1 MIGKLKSRLIKQFR
15 QFASKLKVHVPVY
28 VPVLESNLLS
38 GRKALVTGGT
48 GGIGYA
54 IAKAFLEAGA
64 SVCITGRNEDRINA
78 AVKSLQEK
86 STVDGDS
93 KRTIHGLVMNNLNI
107 ASFPDKVKTIC
118 EMMHG
123 LDILVNNAGVVG
135 NDASE
140 DSYDLVLATN
150 TKAPYFLSNLIAK
163 QWAAN
168 GIKGNILN
176 VCSSSSLRPGQNP
189 YIISKWG
196 LRSMTLGL
204 ARSYASNG
212 IVVNGIAPGP
222 TDTDA
227 MKDISGYGMGVD
239 WAKNPAGRLVTRQEI
254 ANLAVVLVSDLS
266 RMVIG
271 DVLYVSGGAG
281 VVTFDDV

>member
-1 MIGKLKSRLIKQFR
+1 MIRKLKSRLVKLFR
-15 QFASKLKVHVPVY
+15 WVAAKFKVHEPVY
-28 VPVLESNLLS
+28 VPVLKSNLLS

-64 SVCITGRNEDRINA
+64 EVSITGRSEDKINDA
-78 AVKSLQEK
+78 IKSLKEE
-86 STVDGDS
+86 TAANGDS
-93 KRTIHGLVMNNLNI
+93 QRMVHGVVMNNLDV

-118 EMMHG
+118 EMMNG

-135 NDASE
+135 SDASE

-163 QWAAN
+163 HWVAN
-168 GIKGNILN
+168 GIKGSILN

-204 ARSYASNG
+204 AKSYASKG

-227 MKDISGYGMGVD
+227 MKDISGDGMGID

-254 ANLAVVLVSDLS
+254 ANLAVVLASDLS